1 MSPFETQQ
9 FKMQALQT
17 TQAENRRKLS
27 PQLVHRFMMHP
38 ARTRGELED
47 VLDDYVERHRKLVEA
62 RRALSLQE
70 TLQELKESRPPL
82 PVGLGW
88 AQDEP

>member
-1 MSPFETQQ
+1 MSPFEIQQ

-62 RRALSLQE
+62 RRAL

-82 PVGLGW
+82 PVGLGR